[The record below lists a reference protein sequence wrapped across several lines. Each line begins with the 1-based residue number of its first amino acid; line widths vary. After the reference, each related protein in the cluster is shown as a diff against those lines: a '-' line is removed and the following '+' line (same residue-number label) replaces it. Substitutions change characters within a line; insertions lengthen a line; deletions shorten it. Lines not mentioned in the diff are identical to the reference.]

1 MATCPSCG
9 RYVGPTDAGTCSYCG
24 ARLTGRMTLRALKIG
39 ALGLA
44 VLGLILLWWFATRSP
59 VPMLKIGQAQ
69 ALTLDVMDVASRAAA
84 QTQAS
89 QEEMIQSNV
98 G

>member
-9 RYVGPTDAGTCSYCG
+9 RYVGPTDAGSCPHCG
-24 ARLTGRMTLRALKIG
+24 ARLAGRVTIHTLRIG
-39 ALGLA
+39 ALVLA
-44 VLGLILLWWFATRSP
+44 MLGLGLLWWFATHSP
-59 VPMLKIGQAQ
+59 IPALKIGQAQ

>member
-1 MATCPSCG
+1 VVVRYAPS
-9 RYVGPTDAGTCSYCG
+9 VPT
-24 ARLTGRMTLRALKIG
+24 I
-39 ALGLA
+39 
-44 VLGLILLWWFATRSP
+44 
-59 VPMLKIGQAQ
+59 KIGQAQ
-69 ALTLDVMDVASRAAA
+69 ALTLDVMNVASRAAA